1 MEKPRYVERDNEI
14 IYRPP
19 FLQADTTL
27 TAWMVK
33 GDRAAMQAVIDQQ
46 LNQPSGGKPYTYK
59 ALLSHAM
66 FVLADIPQV
75 RSTDPRDAQRGWCA
89 ETDVCFWILTAAY
102 VGDQIDHIAW
112 FIPYIWVDSPY
123 TQANGREVFGFG
135 KSFANAVMPKDP
147 TDPGPFTAQG
157 LVLPTY
163 TPQTE
168 VQYAPLFTM
177 GRDPDATLNDLETFG
192 PDDRVKA
199 FTAIAKRISD
209 VGETLCGDWKFI
221 LSLIEDALGKHLPMV
236 FLKQFR
242 DCVDP
247 TAACYQAIIE
257 SNSTIQGFS
266 GAGFLPLGWHMKLFP
281 YASVDMGKY
290 LGIANEVDVDLGF
303 WVKFTFS
310 IDLGKE
316 VWRAP

>member
-27 TAWMVK
+27 TAWMVR
-33 GDRAAMQAVIDQQ
+33 GNRDAMQAVVDRQ
-46 LNQPSGGKPYTYK
+46 LNQPSNNTPYTYK

-75 RSTDPRDAQRGWCA
+75 RSTDPRDSQRGFIA
-89 ETDVCFWILTAAY
+89 ETDVCFWVLTAAY
-102 VGDQIDHIAW
+102 VGDRIDHIAW

-123 TQANGREVFGFG
+123 TMANGREVFGFP

-147 TDPGPFTAQG
+147 TDPGPFSAQG
-157 LVLPTY
+157 LVLRTY
-163 TPQTE
+163 SPETE
-168 VQYAPLFTM
+168 VASLPLFTL
-177 GRDPDATLNDLETFG
+177 GRDPESTLNDLETFG

-199 FTAIAKRISD
+199 FTAIAKKISD
-209 VGETLCGDWKFI
+209 VGEPLCGDWKFI
-221 LSLIEDALGKHLPMV
+221 LSLIEDMLGKHLPV
-236 FLKQFR
+236 VYLKQFR

-257 SNSTIQGFS
+257 SNSTIQSFS
-266 GAGFLPLGWHMKLFP
+266 GGGFLPLGWHMKLFP
-281 YASVDMGKY
+281 YASVDMGKH
-290 LGIANEVDVDLGF
+290 LGIENDVDIDLGF

-310 IDLGKE
+310 VDLGKE